1 MACQYTGEKKEGARA
16 IDRNVGVRTRARVCG
31 RQDTPEC
38 PRYSP
43 SLCLSRPFK
52 RTHDQPDR
60 CCFHFHFHAQFYDP
74 PPTIPHLQHAHPP
87 TDPTALAL
95 QLQQGQAP
103 SSRAASATA
112 MPLPMLRCR
121 IAQRAGSL
129 KALPTMPSE
138 QRPSAAVLAV
148 VLAAAAARAWGRQTQ
163 TSAPPTATQSKHHE
177 STSNARCRFRRSL
190 AARACHQQHCT
201 LGPYQQGS
209 LAEPQRCRMKT
220 GNVHVCTCM

>member
-1 MACQYTGEKKEGARA
+1 MIEMRVYAHARA
-16 IDRNVGVRTRARVCG
+16 RACG
-31 RQDTPEC
+31 RRDTPEC
-38 PRYSP
+38 PKILYPP
-43 SLCLSRPFK
+43 SVSHVRSNA
-52 RTHDQPDR
+52 RTHDR
-60 CCFHFHFHAQFYDP
+60 WCFHFHFHAQFYDP
-74 PPTIPHLQHAHPP
+74 PPTTPHLQHAHPP

-95 QLQQGQAP
+95 QSQQALAP

-138 QRPSAAVLAV
+138 QRPSAAVRAV

-209 LAEPQRCRMKT
+209 LAEPQRCGMKT
-220 GNVHVCTCM
+220 GNVHVHVCNACYIYSGV